1 MIEYYILSVCSFDLF
16 LIKRKFIGFN
26 FFVGKYLV
34 WKKKLIILFRKF
46 GFLLRWNCV
55 ELCGYF

>member
-1 MIEYYILSVCSFDLF
+1 MIEYYILSVCCFDLF
-16 LIKRKFIGFN
+16 LIKRKFIGLN

-46 GFLLRWNCV
+46 
-55 ELCGYF
+55 Y